1 MKKEKKDKKAVADT
15 GAKEVK
21 GTATATGASG
31 DKGAKAGVGA
41 KTVKGFKK
49 VGKGILVVGNTVYT
63 RTFVV
68 AQVSGLVMML
78 AGITIVLIMAGKRFG
93 LTNLKPLFTMITG
106 AVFALV
112 GIIMIGV
119 TYTVRWKHRMVDRVT
134 QIEQKWGPAR
144 KRTSSLRRAYNINR
158 SAKLRARRS
167 N

>member
-1 MKKEKKDKKAVADT
+1 MAEEKKGSEK
-15 GAKEVK
+15 
-21 GTATATGASG
+21 
-31 DKGAKAGVGA
+31 VGA
-41 KTVKGFKK
+41 GFRK
-49 VGKGILVVGNTVYT
+49 VGKGILVIGNTVYT

-68 AQVSGLVMML
+68 AQVAGLVMML
-78 AGITIVLIMAGKRFG
+78 AGIVIVIIMAGKKFG

-106 AVFALV
+106 VVFALV
-112 GIIMIGV
+112 GIIMVGV
-119 TYTVRWKHRMVDRVT
+119 SYGVRWKHRMVDRVT

>member
-1 MKKEKKDKKAVADT
+1 MKKEKKEKKAVADT
-15 GAKEVK
+15 GAKEAK
-21 GTATATGASG
+21 GTATTAG

>member
-1 MKKEKKDKKAVADT
+1 MKKEKKEKKAVSET
-15 GAKEVK
+15 GAKEAK
-21 GTATATGASG
+21 GTATTAG
-31 DKGAKAGVGA
+31 DKGSKPGVGA

-49 VGKGILVVGNTVYT
+49 VGKGILMVGNTVYT

-134 QIEQKWGPAR
+134 RIEQKWGPAR

>member
-1 MKKEKKDKKAVADT
+1 MAEEKKGSEK
-15 GAKEVK
+15 
-21 GTATATGASG
+21 
-31 DKGAKAGVGA
+31 VGA
-41 KTVKGFKK
+41 GLRK
-49 VGKGILVVGNTVYT
+49 VGKGILVIGNTVYT

-68 AQVSGLVMML
+68 AQVAGLVMML
-78 AGITIVLIMAGKRFG
+78 AGIVIVIIMAGKKFG

-106 AVFALV
+106 VVFALV
-112 GIIMIGV
+112 GIIMVGV
-119 TYTVRWKHRMVDRVT
+119 SYGVRWKHRMVDRVT

>member
-1 MKKEKKDKKAVADT
+1 MAEEKKGSEKV
-15 GAKEVK
+15 
-21 GTATATGASG
+21 S
-31 DKGAKAGVGA
+31 AG
-41 KTVKGFKK
+41 FRK
-49 VGKGILVVGNTVYT
+49 VGKGILVIGNTVYT

-68 AQVSGLVMML
+68 AQVAGLVMML
-78 AGITIVLIMAGKRFG
+78 AGIVIVLIMAGKKFG

-106 AVFALV
+106 VVFALV
-112 GIIMIGV
+112 GIIMVGV
-119 TYTVRWKHRMVDRVT
+119 SYGVRWKHRMVDRVT

>member
-1 MKKEKKDKKAVADT
+1 MKKDKKDKKAVAEA
-15 GAKEVK
+15 GAKEAK
-21 GTATATGASG
+21 GTATTTG
-31 DKGAKAGVGA
+31 DKGAKPGVGA

-63 RTFVV
+63 RTFLV